1 MTAKT
6 VQSGDDGA
14 VDHHGEALPTL
25 SKRASHIDVERIERK
40 RRLSSK
46 PGEHPGV
53 IWFYRMMRGLS
64 RMAIHQNFRTIE
76 VTGQEHISK
85 DAGILTVGWHTNGVI
100 DPISLVVTQP
110 KMFVFGGRHDLITG
124 PVIGPLSSLAGAQPV
139 IRQAELARG
148 GTSSEIAARINSKTM
163 LTLAECIAH
172 GHGTALFP
180 EGTSHEDAKMRR
192 LRTGPMRSVIAAN
205 SIAHEKGLPSPHL
218 LPVGLHYRTQWY
230 FRTDAW
236 FEYGE
241 PIPLVDSIHPEED
254 RARLMNGEWVE
265 APADIVNK
273 LRDQVRDRLTP
284 MTPDASTWDEH
295 RAWHVMGQ
303 LRGISAGQKPNSWR
317 EEVLAARTVRD
328 EIRNGDSTLTSLQP
342 VAHRIG
348 ESLHSAGLD
357 GRALDSQGLRR
368 PQMSE
373 YLAVIPALL
382 LTLIS
387 APLTLLGSGGMIL
400 IGKVLGD
407 NTDEGLDARASYHFL
422 ASQLGPLIIWP
433 IPIAIFVIVALFGP
447 WSFGL
452 LQVLLIAA
460 LLPFAFHLS
469 NKVAILAW
477 NLHVTSRDARR
488 LNRLRHDSESLVIV
502 KDITDLLAAL
512 K

>member
-1 MTAKT
+1 MAAKT

-14 VDHHGEALPTL
+14 VDHHGEVLPPL
-25 SKRASHIDVERIERK
+25 SKSASRIDIEKIERA
-40 RRLSSK
+40 RRHSSK

-53 IWFYRMMRGLS
+53 VWFYRMMRGLS
-64 RMAIHQNFRTIE
+64 RMAIRQNFRTIE

-85 DAGILTVGWHTNGVI
+85 EAGILTVGWHTNGLI
-100 DPISLVVTQP
+100 DPVSLVVTQP
-110 KMFVFGGRHDLITG
+110 KMFVFGGRHDLITR
-124 PVIGPLSSLAGAQPV
+124 PIIGPLSSLAGAQPV

-148 GTSSEIAARINSKTM
+148 GTSSEVASRINSKTM

-205 SIAHEKGLPSPHL
+205 SIAYEKGLPSPHL

-241 PIPLVDSIHPEED
+241 PISLVDAIHPEED

-273 LRDQVRDRLTP
+273 LRDEVRNHLTP
-284 MTPDASTWDEH
+284 MTPDASTWDEY
-295 RAWHVMGQ
+295 RAWHVLGH
-303 LRGISAGQKPNSWR
+303 LRTISTGQKLNSWR
-317 EEVLAARTVRD
+317 EEVLAARSVRD
-328 EIRNGDSTLTSLQP
+328 DIRNGDGVLTPLQP
-342 VAHRIG
+342 TAQRIG
-348 ESLHSAGLD
+348 ETLHSAGLD
-357 GRALDSQGLRR
+357 GRSLDSQGLRT
-368 PQMSE
+368 PSMAE
-373 YLAVIPALL
+373 YLTFIPALL
-382 LTLIS
+382 LALLS
-387 APLTLLGSGGMIL
+387 APLTLYGSGLMIL
-400 IGKVLGD
+400 IAKILGD

-422 ASQLGPLIIWP
+422 ASQLGPMIVWP
-433 IPIAIFVIVALFGP
+433 FPIGIFVIVALVGP
-447 WSFGL
+447 WGL
-452 LQVLLIAA
+452 ASLHIALIAI
-460 LLPFAFHLS
+460 LLPIAFHLS

-477 NLHVTSRDARR
+477 NLYVMFRDARR
-488 LNRLRHDSESLVIV
+488 LNRLRHDSESLVLDQDV
-502 KDITDLLAAL
+502 KDLLAAL